1 MKLKINLYYLFK
13 YFINYLVKIILLFIR
28 EDWRYVFIVAVCITF
43 VSGVII
49 LIFYHESL
57 AYNLINKDYDKFYN
71 SLKYIAK
78 NNNREKEFEEGI
90 NNNEEYKQCLE
101 QLKSYTIEDKK
112 EEEDEKE
119 AKVNKIEEKKVP
131 NSDDDL
137 NLNDIRLDTNNGF
150 NEESGKN
157 EKKNN
162 NTNTYS
168 KKIKR

>member
-43 VSGVII
+43 VIGVII

-90 NNNEEYKQCLE
+90 NNNEEYK
-101 QLKSYTIEDKK
+101 
-112 EEEDEKE
+112 
-119 AKVNKIEEKKVP
+119 
-131 NSDDDL
+131 
-137 NLNDIRLDTNNGF
+137 
-150 NEESGKN
+150 
-157 EKKNN
+157 
-162 NTNTYS
+162 
-168 KKIKR
+168 